1 MAAPPTEQVTK
12 TTKETRGGTELGV
25 KSPEKVVERLNRILA
40 DEYVLYTKTRNY
52 HWNVTGA
59 RFYALHKLFEE
70 QYEEIDEFIDDV
82 AERARTLGGVALG
95 SLAEMTQI
103 ARLDE
108 TPVGEGVPDADTMV
122 ETLVADHDAL
132 VNAMREDAHHVLED
146 NDDEGTNAL
155 ISDLIRSHEKM
166 AWMLR
171 SHVEGA

>member
-1 MAAPPTEQVTK
+1 MTAPQTEQVTK
-12 TTKETRGGTELGV
+12 TRKETPAATELGV
-25 KSPEKVVERLNRILA
+25 KDPEHVVERLNRILA

-52 HWNVTGA
+52 HWNVTGP

-70 QYEEIDEFIDDV
+70 QYEQIDEFIDDV

-95 SLAEMTQI
+95 SLTEMVQI

-108 TPVGEGVPDADTMV
+108 TPVGEGVPAADTMV
-122 ETLVADHDAL
+122 QSLVEDHDAL
-132 VNAMREDAHHVLED
+132 VNAMRKDAHDVMEK

-171 SHVEGA
+171 AHLEGA

>member
-1 MAAPPTEQVTK
+1 MPAPQTEQVTK
-12 TTKETRGGTELGV
+12 TKEETPTGTKLGV
-25 KSPEKVVERLNRILA
+25 TSPQNVVERLNRILA

-52 HWNVTGA
+52 HWNVTGR

-70 QYEEIDEFIDDV
+70 QYEQIDEFIDDV

-95 SLAEMTQI
+95 SLTEMTQI

-108 TPVGEGVPDADTMV
+108 TPVGEGVPEADAMV
-122 ETLVADHDAL
+122 QTLVEDHDAL
-132 VNAMREDAHHVLED
+132 VNAMREDAHHVLDE

-171 SHVEGA
+171 AHLEGA